1 MCNLSAREQCST
13 DTNRCSQVIDAC
25 SREGSLSCDM
35 SGNVYRCVNRGGVR
49 VLEMVLNCRS
59 QGFPGCLSLESGAS
73 LDACVNACG
82 GRGVR
87 LNANPGD
94 RVPGSVCAQYEC
106 TESRTLQPNRDDC
119 RPVGAACSSGRQCAS
134 GRCLTDGRCGA
145 PVIP

>member
-13 DTNRCSQVIDAC
+13 NTNRCSQVIDDSCEVGA
-25 SREGSLSCDM
+25 LSCDM
-35 SGNVYRCVNRGGVR
+35 SSNVYRCVNRGGVR

-59 QGFPGCLSLESGAS
+59 EGFPGCLALPSGEARN
-73 LDACVNACG
+73 ACVTACG

-94 RVPGSVCAQYEC
+94 RVSTSVCAQYEC
-106 TESRTLQPNRDDC
+106 TDSRTLQPNRDDC